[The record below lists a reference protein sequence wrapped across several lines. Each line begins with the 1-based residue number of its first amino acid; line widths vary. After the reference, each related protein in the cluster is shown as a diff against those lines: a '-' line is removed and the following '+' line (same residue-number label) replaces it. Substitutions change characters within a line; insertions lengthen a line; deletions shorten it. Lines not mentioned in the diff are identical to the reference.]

1 MVNTVNV
8 ALMRSGER
16 SLLAACTVKVKTITP
31 LKKVFEAAEVRT
43 LDSHY
48 NHLA

>member
-1 MVNTVNV
+1 MANTVNG

-16 SLLAACTVKVKTITP
+16 SFIVACTVKVKTVTP

-48 NHLA
+48 DHLA